1 MASLS
6 SAREE
11 VARHQLTTVM
21 LSRVAGSLYWMSRYL
36 ERAENQA
43 RLIDVNIQI
52 LLDFGQVS
60 PETLEEHWLPV
71 LRSSGDEELF
81 FQLYED
87 ADTESATEFLTFRG
101 ENPNSLI
108 SCISNARE
116 NARQVRDQISSEM
129 WEVLNEA
136 YHFIQGGDAKKIWHD
151 GASAFYDQIKRYSH
165 LFQGITVSTFSRNE
179 GFEFIQF
186 GKYLERA
193 DKTTRM
199 LDIKYHILLP
209 RATDVGGAVD
219 TAQWH
224 AVLRSASAV
233 EAYRRF
239 YVADILFKKV
249 VQFLISEDSF
259 PRSLLFCLEQMDD
272 FAHLI
277 AHTEPGEYQSE
288 QGKRFSAFLDRVA
301 TQDVEDIFTQGLH
314 EFLQQ
319 AQDEISAVSGY
330 MYTTYMY
337 HPPVDMQAEIR
348 FHQQQEQQQQT
359 MW

>member
-1 MASLS
+1 MSTN
-6 SAREE
+6 AREE
-11 VARHQLTTVM
+11 VARHKQANVM

-43 RLIDVNIQI
+43 RLIDVNLQI
-52 LLDFGQVS
+52 LLDFGHVGA
-60 PETLEEHWLPV
+60 ETLKAHWLPV
-71 LRSSGDEELF
+71 LRSSGDEEQF
-81 FQLYED
+81 FKLYET
-87 ADTESATEFLTFRG
+87 ADNESATDFLTFRL

-129 WEVLNEA
+129 WEVLNDA
-136 YHFIQGGDAKKIWHD
+136 YHFIQGADAKKIWNE

-165 LFQGITVSTFSRNE
+165 LFQGITVSTFSRVE

-193 DKTTRM
+193 DQITRL

-209 RATDVGGAVD
+209 KASDVGGAVD

-233 EAYRRF
+233 EAYRRY

-249 VQFLISEDSF
+249 VEFLLFDESF
-259 PRSLLFCLEQMDD
+259 PRSLKFCCVQMEDFIELITDTSVESSISTEPRKRFEAFLSRLSKVTVDELFNSGMHQFLDTAQVEIAAIG
-272 FAHLI
+272 AHL
-277 AHTEPGEYQSE
+277 
-288 QGKRFSAFLDRVA
+288 
-301 TQDVEDIFTQGLH
+301 
-314 EFLQQ
+314 
-319 AQDEISAVSGY
+319 
-330 MYTTYMY
+330 YTNFMY
-337 HPPVDMQAEIR
+337 HPPVDIQAEIR
-348 FHQQQEQQQQT
+348 FQQQQEQQQQ
-359 MW
+359 

>member
-1 MASLS
+1 MPPLPT
-6 SAREE
+6 AREE
-11 VARHQLTTVM
+11 VARHKHATVM

-60 PETLEEHWLPV
+60 SETMKEHWLPV

-81 FQLYED
+81 FQLYET
-87 ADTESATEFLTFRG
+87 ADTESATEFLTFRK

-116 NARQVRDQISSEM
+116 NARQVRDQISGEM

-136 YHFIQGGDAKKIWHD
+136 YHFIRDTNADKVWHD

-165 LFQGITVSTFSRNE
+165 LFQGITVSTISRNE

-193 DKTTRM
+193 DKTTRL

-209 RATDVGGAVD
+209 KVSDVGGALD

-239 YVADILFKKV
+239 YVADILYKKV
-249 VQFLISEDSF
+249 VQFLVSEDSF
-259 PRSLLFCLEQMDD
+259 PRSLVFCLEQMDD

-277 AHTEPGEYQSE
+277 AHSQPGQYDSDE
-288 QGKRFSAFLDRVA
+288 GRRFGAFLERVMNL
-301 TQDVEDIFTQGLH
+301 DVEELFTQGLH
-314 EFLQQ
+314 EFLQE
-319 AQDEISAVSGY
+319 AQDEIAALGGY
-330 MYTTYMY
+330 MYTHYMY

-348 FHQQQEQQQQT
+348 FHQQQEQQQQ
-359 MW
+359 